1 MIERLQFISQESSDI
16 THLKTI
22 TAACQAGVRW
32 IQLRVKE
39 KPLAEVKAL
48 AEEAKNICR
57 QWGARLIIND
67 YPEIAAAIGA
77 DGLHLGKEDMPL
89 NQARQLIGNMLTGQT
104 ANTFEDVWTHSRQG
118 ANYIGLGPFAYTT
131 TKQKLSPIL
140 GLAGYRQIMRQCREE
155 GVTAPIIAIGG
166 ITLQDIQPILQTGV
180 HGIAISS
187 LICRAKN
194 CQLTVAAIL
203 EILEKNPT
211 SHVHH
216 CR

>member
-16 THLKTI
+16 THLQSI

-89 NQARQLIGNMLTGQT
+89 YQARQLIGNMLTGQT
-104 ANTFEDVWTHSRQG
+104 ANTFEDVWTHCRQG
-118 ANYIGLGPFAYTT
+118 ADY
-131 TKQKLSPIL
+131 
-140 GLAGYRQIMRQCREE
+140 
-155 GVTAPIIAIGG
+155 
-166 ITLQDIQPILQTGV
+166 
-180 HGIAISS
+180 
-187 LICRAKN
+187 
-194 CQLTVAAIL
+194 
-203 EILEKNPT
+203 
-211 SHVHH
+211 
-216 CR
+216 